1 MRWAKRLARAI
12 LLLAIAFVGGSA
24 LLAPDLTSI
33 GLLSGADR
41 LTGGGIGVERAGEAV
56 PYGTHE
62 QHLDIW
68 RPADAAPALPV
79 VTFFHG
85 GAWQSGSAAAYGF
98 AGRALA
104 KLGYIVV
111 VPDYRKL
118 PAHRFPAFMEDAA
131 QVVAWTRSNI
141 ATMGGDPDRIALVGH
156 SSGAHMALLLALDRR
171 WLTQAHVPPQTI
183 RAVIGI
189 SGPYDFYPYSDAAAK
204 LAFRDTP
211 AQLTQP
217 VRLARRD
224 APSTLLFA
232 SRADTRV
239 KARNSIA
246 LANQLRVKG
255 APIQLILMDG
265 LSHEATL
272 LSLMPQLAWLGPVR
286 AQSGAF
292 LAQSLSRPAQP

>member
-1 MRWAKRLARAI
+1 MRWAKRLAGAI
-12 LLLAIAFVGGSA
+12 LLLAIAFVGGSV

-41 LTGGGIGVERAGEAV
+41 LTGGGIGVERAGEAI
-56 PYGTHE
+56 PYGTQD

-68 RPADAAPALPV
+68 RPADGTPARPV
-79 VTFFHG
+79 VIFFHG
-85 GAWQSGSAAAYGF
+85 GAWRHGSAAAYGF

-104 KLGYIVV
+104 RLGYIVI

-118 PAHRFPAFMEDAA
+118 PVHPFPAFMEDAA
-131 QVVAWTRSNI
+131 QVLAWTRRNI
-141 ATMGGDPDRIALVGH
+141 AAMGGDPDRIALVGH
-156 SSGAHMALLLALDRR
+156 SSGAHMTLLLALDHR
-171 WLTQAHVPPQTI
+171 WLAEAHVPPRTI

-189 SGPYDFYPYSDAAAK
+189 SGPYDFYPYSDEAAK
-204 LAFRDTP
+204 LAFGNTP
-211 AQLTQP
+211 AALTQP

-224 APSTLLFA
+224 APPTLLFA
-232 SRADTRV
+232 SRSDTRV
-239 KARNSIA
+239 KPRNSIA
-246 LANQLRVKG
+246 LAGQLHAKG
-255 APIQLILMDG
+255 APARLVLLDC

-272 LSLMPQLAWLGPVR
+272 LSLMRQLAWLGPVR